1 MLLPSV
7 GMLYTS
13 VTENSHPTGL
23 TMFPIRREYQLST
36 YKQSWG
42 RMASGLIKWLSDV
55 IKVSSFSHIFVGL
68 FVFAV
73 QLEVSA
79 FVLRFVPSGSEA
91 TSCSRWRHCMLIQN
105 IPAEGPLFQKSPSRL
120 SVLFQWG
127 ELHHVPL
134 IKPITGTEYGTTW
147 LI

>member
-1 MLLPSV
+1 
-7 GMLYTS
+7 
-13 VTENSHPTGL
+13 
-23 TMFPIRREYQLST
+23 
-36 YKQSWG
+36 
-42 RMASGLIKWLSDV
+42 MASGLIKWLNDV

-105 IPAEGPLFQKSPSRL
+105 NPAEGLFRISFSEVPQQTFCIV
-120 SVLFQWG
+120 SVVKL
-127 ELHHVPL
+127 
-134 IKPITGTEYGTTW
+134 ITGTEYGTT
-147 LI
+147 